1 MFGPPAPLDLEG
13 QMGQGAT
20 ERPEWI
26 SEDELAVYVETFTRT
41 GFTGGLNWY
50 RNIDRN
56 WELTEA
62 VDERRVEQPSLFL
75 TGEVDVVRQ
84 FMPAQAMDGWLTDM
98 RANVVVPG
106 AGHWVQQEQP
116 ETVNAAL
123 LSFLGEV

>member
-1 MFGPPAPLDLEG
+1 MN
-13 QMGQGAT
+13 QGAT

-26 SEDELAVYVETFTRT
+26 SEDELAVYVQTFTRT

-56 WELTEA
+56 WELTEP
-62 VDERRVEQPSLFL
+62 VGERRVEQPSLFL

-116 ETVNAAL
+116 EAVNAAL
-123 LSFLGEV
+123 LSFLDEVKA